1 MEKAAYYEI
10 ATYLKQAD
18 RVVSPHELSV
28 ILGKSRVTIQASLKR
43 LLKNGWVVKE
53 GSSPHTLY
61 RGVEIEP
68 MPKTVQKGEVTIEE
82 LRDICKIG
90 LIEDFVLKSHKIRQ
104 KPVVVNH
111 STLPE
116 VTELI

>member
-10 ATYLKQAD
+10 AAYLNQVD
-18 RVVSPHELSV
+18 RAVSPHELSV
-28 ILGKSRVTIQASLKR
+28 ILGKSRVTIQTSLKR

-68 MPKTVQKGEVTIEE
+68 MPKNGQKGEIPIEE
-82 LRDICKIG
+82 LRGICKIG
-90 LIEDFVLKSHKIRQ
+90 LIEDFVLRTNKIRQ
-104 KPVVVNH
+104 NP
-111 STLPE
+111 L
-116 VTELI
+116 

>member
-18 RVVSPHELSV
+18 RAVSPHELSV

-53 GSSPHTLY
+53 GSSPYTLY